1 MQIYLFT
8 NFSKRENSTKR
19 PDLSSGTV
27 YNCRLKQPTSAINP
41 VIEIDQNDQQAFMN
55 YSFAYIPA
63 FYRYYIVADIVST
76 GHLWI
81 YSLETDVLA
90 TYKDQIGSYP
100 FYILRSSAEYNG
112 RVIDNFY
119 PLLTEFTQNIKMLE
133 TPWAHTPLD
142 EGIPEYITVTRGTFI
157 VGVIGI
163 PESSGYGSYGSI
175 KYLALRYNQMI
186 TFIRQLTDNTI
197 ISDHGF
203 SADDASLSLQ
213 KSLINP
219 LSYIKSCLWL
229 PFSYDDISG
238 SELTSVTIWTWS
250 LAVPCKL
257 VTGLPMMFNTDEFT
271 LDPHPQA
278 SRGWYL
284 NTSPYTQLELYYP
297 PFGLISLD
305 TMELIDT
312 ETIRLEVT
320 TDLITGAGRLEV
332 WTEKEGLRFRLLNK
346 LNTQIGVPI
355 QLSEVG
361 YDYSNVK
368 ASLVGIGAEAINSF
382 ASAVMPSGLSN
393 AVSLIGNAANAMRTH
408 VSSVGGNG
416 NFSDLNGRIELIETY
431 YHVTDE
437 DINDV
442 GRPLCEIRRPAE
454 IPGFIMVRN
463 GDMVLP
469 DGTSGEHAEIKSY
482 LENGFFYE

>member
-27 YNCRLKQPTSAINP
+27 YNCRLKQPTSVINP
-41 VIEIDQNDQQAFMN
+41 VIEIDQNEQQAFMN

-63 FYRYYIVADIVST
+63 FYRYYIVADIVSA

-90 TYKDQIGSYP
+90 TYRDQIGSYP

-119 PLLTEFTQNIKMLE
+119 PVLTQFTQTVKQLA
-133 TPWAHTPLD
+133 TPWPHETI
-142 EGIPEYITVTRGTFI
+142 EGAIPEYISVTKGCFI
-157 VGVIGI
+157 IGVIGI
-163 PESSGYGSYGSI
+163 PQASGYGNYGSI
-175 KYLALRYNQMI
+175 KYLAVKYSQMNTLI
-186 TFIRQLTDNTI
+186 QQLTDNTI
-197 ISDHGF
+197 ISSNGF
-203 SADDASLSLQ
+203 DANDASLSLQ

-219 LSYIKSCLWL
+219 LSYIKSCQWM
-229 PFSYDDISG
+229 PFDYDDIVGTDLS
-238 SELTSVTIWTWS
+238 TVTIWTWS
-250 LAVPCKL
+250 LNISCKL
-257 VTGLPMMFNTDEFT
+257 VTGLPMMFSRSEFT

-312 ETIRLEVT
+312 ETLRLEVS
-320 TDLITGAGRLEV
+320 TDLITGAGRLEI

-393 AVSLIGNAANAMRTH
+393 AVSQIGNAANAMRTH

-431 YHVTDE
+431 YSIAVE

-442 GRPLCEIRRPAE
+442 GRPLCEIRRPSE

-463 GDMVLP
+463 GDMILP

-482 LENGFFYE
+482 LEQGFFYE